1 MQEEK
6 ARKRSKKKT
15 KERPLT
21 LSVFLRTMSDSEKV
35 KAREACKK
43 FRLMVSGSAA
53 LPGKKKKKETKET
66 KEVSYR
72 RKQIPIKNARKS
84 TFSVQPFISSL
95 LLRFFPSS
103 SLLSFFFFP
112 SSLRLVPSAFILL
125 FPFCFLSALPFCLPF
140 FSSLLPF
147 ILASSSLFLSYLFLY
162 TSRLLFLFRIHA
174 FFSSH
179 CLSESVLHAW
189 ESISGHRLL
198 ERFGM
203 TEIGM
208 ALSNPLHGDR
218 VPVTP
223 PDSLCL

>member
-1 MQEEK
+1 MQE
-6 ARKRSKKKT
+6 RVLFLFS
-15 KERPLT
+15 
-21 LSVFLRTMSDSEKV
+21 LSFL
-35 KAREACKK
+35 
-43 FRLMVSGSAA
+43 L
-53 LPGKKKKKETKET
+53 
-66 KEVSYR
+66 
-72 RKQIPIKNARKS
+72 
-84 TFSVQPFISSL
+84 FSFV
-95 LLRFFPSS
+95 FFPLPLCFLS
-103 SLLSFFFFP
+103 SFFLLPFV
-112 SSLRLVPSAFILL
+112 SSPSAFILL